1 MLLTSLIY
9 PIFLQ
14 SDSYV
19 YTVQVS
25 KRKANLVSD
34 ITLCQVIAGGGF
46 PVISHVSFAVWP
58 SKTMTSL
65 VLFFVTYG
73 LIPRIWRATARVCPS
88 EVLILHSY
96 VPMSDSI
103 VLLRNKLVP
112 ATSLYV
118 TLLSSSS
125 RNGPSLKYHSLVK
138 LVSPHYKKY
147 MNTRLR
153 DENGWCK
160 NNICWG
166 FSLL

>member
-1 MLLTSLIY
+1 MLLTSLVK

-14 SDSYV
+14 SDSYA
-19 YTVQVS
+19 YAVQAS
-25 KRKANLVSD
+25 KRKVNLFVD
-34 ITLCQVIAGGGF
+34 ITLCHVIAGGGF
-46 PVISHVSFAVWP
+46 PVISHVSFALWP
-58 SKTMTSL
+58 SKTIISL

-88 EVLILHSY
+88 EFLILHSY
-96 VPMSDSI
+96 DPMSDSI

-112 ATSLYV
+112 ALSLYV
-118 TLLSSSS
+118 TLLSTSS

-153 DENGWCK
+153 NKNGWCK
-160 NNICWG
+160 NNSWG
-166 FSLL
+166 FS